1 VPPPE
6 FCSGAAIEAS
16 EAIRSAV
23 AAVAVVLV
31 ASLVV
36 PEEAAV
42 VEAEEAAVVETV
54 TRLLLVSATLGSLTE
69 EIDGRLAGGLSSL
82 LGPPKG
88 SMS

>member
-42 VEAEEAAVVETV
+42 VETV

-69 EIDGRLAGGLSSL
+69 EIDGGLAGGLSSL

>member
-1 VPPPE
+1 MPPPE

-42 VEAEEAAVVETV
+42 VETV

-69 EIDGRLAGGLSSL
+69 EIDGGLAGGLSSL